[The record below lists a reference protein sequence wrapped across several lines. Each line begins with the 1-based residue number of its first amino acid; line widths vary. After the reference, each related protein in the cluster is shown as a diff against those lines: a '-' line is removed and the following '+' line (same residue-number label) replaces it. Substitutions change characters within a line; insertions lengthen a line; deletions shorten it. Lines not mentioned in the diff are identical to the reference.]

1 MEEKQ
6 NSLSEVLD
14 VAAQAGHVLLENG
27 AEIARVEETIERIS
41 SNFGASCRNLCV
53 LSNGIFTTGEGGP
66 ERDAKVEFIPL
77 KGGQMEKIV
86 EINRLSRDIEAGK

>member
-27 AEIARVEETIERIS
+27 AEIARVEETMERIS
-41 SNFGASCRNLCV
+41 SNFGA
-53 LSNGIFTTGEGGP
+53 
-66 ERDAKVEFIPL
+66 
-77 KGGQMEKIV
+77 
-86 EINRLSRDIEAGK
+86 